1 MNMLEVMVKGAE
13 TAARRD
19 DPSAASQ
26 TAADL
31 SGRSPK
37 LAALVAPPVA
47 CAPGVRPSNRPSH
60 DAVSSDGPI
69 CPAGRSGLTP
79 QDHFVGL
86 RPTAPCPFCGNDPP
100 LAAQLHGRFI
110 VGCESDD
117 CHVNPQ
123 VSGQS
128 LSEAWAR
135 WNKRQEG
142 A

>member
-47 CAPGVRPSNRPSH
+47 C
-60 DAVSSDGPI
+60 
-69 CPAGRSGLTP
+69 
-79 QDHFVGL
+79 
-86 RPTAPCPFCGNDPP
+86 APCPFCGNDPP

>member
-37 LAALVAPPVA
+37 LAALVARN
-47 CAPGVRPSNRPSH
+47 G
-60 DAVSSDGPI
+60 
-69 CPAGRSGLTP
+69 P

-86 RPTAPCPFCGNDPP
+86 RPPAPCPFCGNDPP

>member
-1 MNMLEVMVKGAE
+1 MNMLEVIVRGADR
-13 TAARRD
+13 AARHEPPRNI
-19 DPSAASQ
+19 P
-26 TAADL
+26 
-31 SGRSPK
+31 
-37 LAALVAPPVA
+37 LA
-47 CAPGVRPSNRPSH
+47 
-60 DAVSSDGPI
+60 
-69 CPAGRSGLTP
+69 
-79 QDHFVGL
+79 
-86 RPTAPCPFCGNDPP
+86 CPFCGSDPP

-135 WNKRQEG
+135 WNTRPKGRS